1 MDYAKIVISISWIH
15 LGSQHKQWRPRYWL
29 RLIHI
34 ELFQPRDRA
43 YGCDYSPISKRFTS
57 CLFELDDY
65 LYCVLPDKCFGNIQ
79 IVYFYGD
86 YHHSLLKVTHKQQS
100 LRHWLRY
107 IHVNIS
113 AQRPCLQQQ
122 FICLLLR
129 DLLYVSDI
137 EIIYY
142 VCAILIMIVYEVCT
156 FCDNL

>member
-1 MDYAKIVISISWIH
+1 MQNCYIYILDTFGILTQQVME
-15 LGSQHKQWRPRYWL
+15 SQALAH
-29 RLIHI
+29 LIHI
-34 ELFQPRDRA
+34 ELF
-43 YGCDYSPISKRFTS
+43 SPETVPMAVIIRPLLRGLHHVYFK
-57 CLFELDDY
+57 LDDY
-65 LYCVLPDKCFGNIQ
+65 LHCVLPNKCFGNIQ
-79 IVYFYGD
+79 MVHFYCD
-86 YHHSLLKVTHKQQS
+86 YHHSLLKVTHRQQS

-142 VCAILIMIVYEVCT
+142 VCAILIMIVYEVYT
-156 FCDNL
+156 SCDYL